1 MMKAVKDTIIMK
13 STTIQTV
20 AFDARY
26 INDQYHGIGRHA
38 YNLLDALTRL
48 DSKRRYV
55 AYYYLGYRNT
65 RFNLTVLSKRPNVEL
80 RPVQIPLYGI
90 GEQLAW
96 PGLLAQAGADLF
108 HSPYVLLPLLARVK
122 MIMTEH
128 DLIFERHPEYR
139 TQGLLQ
145 KLYRPVMQMG
155 IKRAERVFTVSE
167 ASGRDIQEYY
177 HVDAAHI
184 HVIYNGVDEI
194 FQCETDMQRLAA
206 VRERYGLP
214 DHFILTVGAGRPH
227 KNVETLVEAFARL
240 DPAVAPMLVIGGE
253 HDPRFPDLVG
263 ARIATHG
270 LSERVIRL
278 GMIQEADLSA
288 VYSLAD
294 AFVFP
299 SLIEGFGIPP
309 LEAMMCGTPVVA
321 SNTPAVFEA
330 VGSAALTF
338 DPRDVEQL
346 AAALHSVLTDT
357 ILQTTLRMQ
366 GLERARSFTWERV
379 AQETLQAYASIEATT
394 KVNVRNGA
402 TRKESYAS
410 TH

>member
-1 MMKAVKDTIIMK
+1 MRSATIK
-13 STTIQTV
+13 TV

-38 YNLLDALTRL
+38 YNLLEALTRL
-48 DSKRRYV
+48 DPNRRYI
-55 AYYYLGYRNT
+55 AYYYPGYRNS
-65 RFNLTVLSKRPNVEL
+65 RFDLNALSKRPNIEL
-80 RPVQIPLYGI
+80 RSVPIPLYSI

-96 PGLLAQAGADLF
+96 PGLLAHADLF

-122 MIMTEH
+122 MIMTVH

-145 KLYRPVMQMG
+145 KLYRPMMQMG
-155 IKRAERVFTVSE
+155 IKRAERVLTVSE
-167 ASGRDIQEYY
+167 ASAHDIQEYY
-177 HVDAAHI
+177 HVDSAHI

-194 FQCETDMQRLAA
+194 FQCEQDPQRLAA

-240 DPAVAPMLVIGGE
+240 DPAIAPTLVIGGK

-263 ARIATHG
+263 TCIATHG
-270 LSERVIRL
+270 LSERVMRL

-309 LEAMMCGTPVVA
+309 LEAMMCGTPVIA

-338 DPRDVEQL
+338 APQDVRQL
-346 AAALHSVLTDT
+346 TTALYRVLTDT
-357 ILQTTLRMQ
+357 ILRTTLKMR
-366 GLERARSFTWERV
+366 GLERARAFTWERV

-394 KVNVRNGA
+394 SITITA
-402 TRKESYAS
+402 AQKESYVS